1 MALRLKAAGI
11 IAGLVCCLLVS
22 ACGFKPMYGQNSATG
37 TGLAQVMANIE
48 IDQVRNASGRQERL
62 SQLIENN
69 LNDRISPLASDGA
82 KTQYILKTNY
92 DVEERGYGIREDESV
107 TLQNL
112 RLSVGYALIDINND
126 KSIMDGTARAIVTYD
141 LVQSDFS
148 NRIAR
153 ETSLERLS
161 EEVANQIITRI
172 GTYLS
177 NNPDIDEGD

>member
-1 MALRLKAAGI
+1 MKIRAKFTGLIIGALAL
-11 IAGLVCCLLVS
+11 CLG

-37 TGLAQVMANIE
+37 AALAQVMANIQ
-48 IDQVRNASGRQERL
+48 IDRVTNVSGRQERL

-69 LNDRISPLASDGA
+69 LYDRISPLSSDGS
-82 KTQYILKTNY
+82 TTYILKANY

-112 RLSVGYALIDINND
+112 RLSVAFSLIDISSD
-126 KSIMDGTARAIVTYD
+126 QSIMNGTARAIVTYD

-148 NRIAR
+148 NKIAR

-172 GTYLS
+172 GTFLS
-177 NNPDIDEGD
+177 NNQQDKEVS

>member
-1 MALRLKAAGI
+1 MAKGLKAVRI
-11 IAGLVCCLLVS
+11 ITGLLCVLFIG
-22 ACGFKPMYGQNSATG
+22 ACGFSPMYGQNSATG
-37 TGLAQVMANIE
+37 TGLAQVMANIQ
-48 IDQVRNASGRQERL
+48 IDPIRSASGRQERL

-69 LNDRISPLASDGA
+69 LHDRISPVASNGN
-82 KTQYILKTNY
+82 TRYVLKANY

-112 RLSVGYALIDINND
+112 RLSVGYALIDINSD
-126 KSIMDGTARAIVTYD
+126 ESIMDGTARAIVTYD

-148 NRIAR
+148 NMQAR
-153 ETSLERLS
+153 QTSLERLS

-177 NNPDIDEGD
+177 NNSDIAKGD

>member
-1 MALRLKAAGI
+1 MKKPFKATQFMAGVLIVL
-11 IAGLVCCLLVS
+11 CLS
-22 ACGFKPMYGQNSATG
+22 SCGFKPMYGQNSASG
-37 TGLAQVMANIE
+37 TNLAQVMANIE
-48 IDQVRNASGRQERL
+48 VDQIRNAEGRQERL

-69 LNDRISPLASDGA
+69 LRDSISPLGSDGS
-82 KTQYILKTNY
+82 TRYILKANY

-112 RLSVGYALIDINND
+112 RLSVGYALVDINSD
-126 KSIMDGTARAIVTYD
+126 EAIMDGTARAIVTYD

-148 NRIAR
+148 NKIAR

-172 GTYLS
+172 GTFIS
-177 NNPDIDEGD
+177 NNPELTAGN